1 MSENIIEN
9 ELAYTDVIN
18 ANSSKPKMIIVG
30 NGFDISVG
38 IKSSYNNFVEHLRVE
53 EKLETN
59 EDIYNFNKLFL
70 QKFDGKSLNWNDL
83 ESIFENHIKEINE
96 ITYNSDDEIRSIYS
110 VTEINA
116 YLKELEDLFSSYLS
130 EFYEKW
136 HNSYRVQR
144 NNKSSLVVNEVYKN
158 IFKDAD
164 VINFNYTSTLYD
176 LNLVQTGSVS
186 NQKYFQVH
194 GSLIEKNI
202 IFGGGFTGNEEYSGF
217 NVPGSMD
224 NDKLIRIKKDTYL
237 FEKRTQLIDK
247 IKKYK
252 KNSVDTYIIGHSI
265 YGSDLPFLSKIFEKS
280 KRIYLFYFG
289 NDYLIK
295 LQKINKILNTDIL
308 EKIVLVPFYDILVK
322 DSKKN
327 LEFGGNNTNSIQ
339 LDNND
344 IELLKRMFNVSLPII
359 YPFDKFILTNKLFI
373 FNQFQYLKI
382 SSILECESLKKIL
395 SFLDI
400 KKTYNEKLHVIIDG
414 VGSKSDDRLLLDEL
428 FDMKEFIECIKN
440 SESIEITNS
449 SLSIDKLKNL
459 ISTTEKCRKIKIS
472 NCVIYYDDVEN
483 VEIDISQLQTI
494 EYFEICKNSISQLQT
509 NEDIEISKNNITKE
523 HIVNIIASKNIIS
536 NTLKKIIIRE
546 NENIKIDYS
555 LLNFVS
561 NSRYIELDY
570 PENSE
575 FGYDIYFP
583 NVSTFILDAQ
593 EVDVDP
599 IITGIILSPKIR
611 CLKLLGVSLSERANV
626 INGETDTYRFSSLFK
641 FDDNNK
647 TDKTQYLSN
656 LTELEISVFDDSQ
669 KLVFDVI
676 PNLRYITYNGEEI
689 SLLNMWVEAQ
699 NIQLEADDKKCD
711 EVKFTEDKKDK
722 DSTDTLGSTY
732 INKHKISRG
741 EESIEDNIENTNI
754 KKISFESKNDVFE
767 MISNY
772 ISKNKVKHS
781 ENVYEA
787 NYVEAKNIEKE
798 INEFAKTWA
807 VDSQALTFY
816 VLNFDVENKKEKQ
829 FGETALKNTANYEE
843 YPLKNNKIKLIYKQ
857 ELNTAIRKFATTLHK
872 KYSL

>member
-1 MSENIIEN
+1 MSENNIEN
-9 ELAYTDVIN
+9 ELADSDGIN
-18 ANSSKPKMIIVG
+18 ANSSNPKMIIVG

-38 IKSSYNNFVEHLRVE
+38 IKSSYNNFVEYLRVE

-130 EFYEKW
+130 DFYEKW

-158 IFKDAD
+158 IFKNAD

-176 LNLVQTGSVS
+176 LNLVQTGNNS

-194 GSLIEKNI
+194 GSLFDKNI
-202 IFGGGFTGNEEYSGF
+202 IFGGGFTGNEEYSAF

-224 NDKLIRIKKDTYL
+224 NDKLIRIKKDTSL
-237 FEKRTQLIDK
+237 FEKRSQLIEK

-308 EKIVLVPFYDILVK
+308 EKIVLVPFYDILVR

-327 LEFGGNNTNSIQ
+327 LEYGGNNTTSIQ

-373 FNQFQYLKI
+373 FKQFQYLKI
-382 SSILECESLKKIL
+382 SSIIECESLKKIL
-395 SFLDI
+395 SFVDI
-400 KKTYNEKLHVIIDG
+400 KETYNEKLHVIIDG
-414 VGSKSDDRLLLDEL
+414 VGAKSDDRLLLDEL

-449 SLSIDKLKNL
+449 SLSVEKLKNL
-459 ISTTEKCRKIKIS
+459 ISSTEKCRKIKIS
-472 NCVIYYDDVEN
+472 NCVIYCEGVEN

-494 EYFEICKNSISQLQT
+494 EYFEMC
-509 NEDIEISKNNITKE
+509 KNNISEE

-611 CLKLLGVSLSERANV
+611 SLKLLGVSLSEKTNE
-626 INGETDTYRFSSLFK
+626 IKGEIDTCRFSSLFK
-641 FDDNNK
+641 FDDNNQ

-656 LTELEISVFDDSQ
+656 LTEIEISVFDDSQ
-669 KLVFDVI
+669 KLIFDVV
-676 PNLRYITYNGEEI
+676 PNLRYITYNGEEM

-699 NIQLEADDKKCD
+699 NIQQEANDKKR
-711 EVKFTEDKKDK
+711 EEIRNIENKKDSK
-722 DSTDTLGSTY
+722 DTLGFTY
-732 INKHKISRG
+732 INNHKISRG
-741 EESIEDNIENTNI
+741 EESIEDNRENTNT
-754 KKISFESKNDVFE
+754 KKISFETKNDVFDA
-767 MISNY
+767 ILKY
-772 ISKNKVKHS
+772 ISENKLKHS
-781 ENVYEA
+781 ENVDEA
-787 NYVEAKNIEKE
+787 NYVEAKKIEKE

-807 VDSQALTFY
+807 VDSQALTYY
-816 VLNFDVENKKEKQ
+816 VLNFDVENKNEKQ
-829 FGETALKNTANYEE
+829 FGETALKDTANYEE

-857 ELNTAIRKFATTLHK
+857 ALNTAIRKFATTIHK

>member
-1 MSENIIEN
+1 MSEDIIEN
-9 ELAYTDVIN
+9 ELADSDVIN
-18 ANSSKPKMIIVG
+18 ANSSNPKMIIVG

-38 IKSSYNNFVEHLRVE
+38 IKSSYNNFVEYLRVE

-130 EFYEKW
+130 DFYEKW

-144 NNKSSLVVNEVYKN
+144 NNKSSLLVNEVYKN

-164 VINFNYTSTLYD
+164 VINFNYTSTLSD
-176 LNLVQTGSVS
+176 LNLVQTGRIS

-194 GSLIEKNI
+194 GSLIDKNI

-237 FEKRTQLIDK
+237 FEKRTQLIEK

-265 YGSDLPFLSKIFEKS
+265 YGSDLSFLSKIFEKS

-327 LEFGGNNTNSIQ
+327 LEFGGNNTTSIQ

-344 IELLKRMFNVSLPII
+344 IELLKRMFNVSLPVT

-400 KKTYNEKLHVIIDG
+400 KETYNEKLHVIIDG
-414 VGSKSDDRLLLDEL
+414 VVAKSDDRLLLDEL
-428 FDMKEFIECIKN
+428 FDMNEFIECIKN

-449 SLSIDKLKNL
+449 SLSIEKLKKL
-459 ISTTEKCRKIKIS
+459 ISSTEKCRKIKVS
-472 NCVIYYDDVEN
+472 NCVIYYDGVEN

-494 EYFEICKNSISQLQT
+494 EYFEICKNNIS
-509 NEDIEISKNNITKE
+509 KE

-555 LLNFVS
+555 LLTFVS
-561 NSRYIELDY
+561 NSSYIELDY

-611 CLKLLGVSLSERANV
+611 CLKLLGVSLSEKTNE
-626 INGETDTYRFSSLFK
+626 IKGETDTYRFSSLFK
-641 FDDNNK
+641 FDDNNQ

-656 LTELEISVFDDSQ
+656 LTEIEISVFDDSQ
-669 KLVFDVI
+669 KLMFDVV
-676 PNLRYITYNGEEI
+676 PNLRYITYNGEEM

-699 NIQLEADDKKCD
+699 NIQQEANDKKR
-711 EVKFTEDKKDK
+711 EEIRNIENKKDK
-722 DSTDTLGSTY
+722 DLTDTLSFTY
-732 INKHKISRG
+732 INNHKISRG
-741 EESIEDNIENTNI
+741 EECIEDNLENTNT
-754 KKISFESKNDVFE
+754 KKISIETKNDVFDA
-767 MISNY
+767 ILKY
-772 ISKNKVKHS
+772 ISENKLKHS
-781 ENVYEA
+781 EKVDEA

-816 VLNFDVENKKEKQ
+816 VLNFDVENKNEKQ
-829 FGETALKNTANYEE
+829 FGETALKDTANYEE
-843 YPLKNNKIKLIYKQ
+843 YSHKSNKNKLQYRQ
-857 ELNTAIRKFATTLHK
+857 SLNISIREFATTLHE

>member
-1 MSENIIEN
+1 MSEDIIEN
-9 ELAYTDVIN
+9 ELADSDVIN
-18 ANSSKPKMIIVG
+18 ANSSNPKMIIVG

-38 IKSSYNNFVEHLRVE
+38 IKSSYNNFVEYLRVE

-130 EFYEKW
+130 DFYEKW

-144 NNKSSLVVNEVYKN
+144 NNKSSLLVNEVYKN

-164 VINFNYTSTLYD
+164 VINFNYTSTLSD
-176 LNLVQTGSVS
+176 LNLVQTGRIS

-194 GSLIEKNI
+194 GSLIDKNI

-237 FEKRTQLIDK
+237 FEKRTQLIEK

-265 YGSDLPFLSKIFEKS
+265 YGSDLSFLSKIFEKS

-327 LEFGGNNTNSIQ
+327 LEFGGNNTTSIQ

-344 IELLKRMFNVSLPII
+344 IELLKRMFNVSLPVT

-400 KKTYNEKLHVIIDG
+400 KETYNEKLHVIIDG
-414 VGSKSDDRLLLDEL
+414 VVAKSDDRLLLDEL
-428 FDMKEFIECIKN
+428 FDMNEFIECIKN

-449 SLSIDKLKNL
+449 SLSIEKLKKL
-459 ISTTEKCRKIKIS
+459 ISSTEKCRKIKVS
-472 NCVIYYDDVEN
+472 NCVIYYDGVEN

-494 EYFEICKNSISQLQT
+494 EYFEICKNNIS
-509 NEDIEISKNNITKE
+509 KE

-555 LLNFVS
+555 LLTFVS
-561 NSRYIELDY
+561 NSSYIELDY

-575 FGYDIYFP
+575 FGYDIYPMCQHSF
-583 NVSTFILDAQ
+583 LM
-593 EVDVDP
+593 
-599 IITGIILSPKIR
+599 
-611 CLKLLGVSLSERANV
+611 
-626 INGETDTYRFSSLFK
+626 
-641 FDDNNK
+641 
-647 TDKTQYLSN
+647 
-656 LTELEISVFDDSQ
+656 
-669 KLVFDVI
+669 
-676 PNLRYITYNGEEI
+676 LR
-689 SLLNMWVEAQ
+689 
-699 NIQLEADDKKCD
+699 K
-711 EVKFTEDKKDK
+711 
-722 DSTDTLGSTY
+722 
-732 INKHKISRG
+732 
-741 EESIEDNIENTNI
+741 
-754 KKISFESKNDVFE
+754 
-767 MISNY
+767 
-772 ISKNKVKHS
+772 
-781 ENVYEA
+781 
-787 NYVEAKNIEKE
+787 
-798 INEFAKTWA
+798 
-807 VDSQALTFY
+807 
-816 VLNFDVENKKEKQ
+816 
-829 FGETALKNTANYEE
+829 
-843 YPLKNNKIKLIYKQ
+843 
-857 ELNTAIRKFATTLHK
+857 
-872 KYSL
+872 

>member
-1 MSENIIEN
+1 MSEDIIEN
-9 ELAYTDVIN
+9 ELADPDVIN
-18 ANSSKPKMIIVG
+18 ANSSNPKMIIVG

-38 IKSSYNNFVEHLRVE
+38 IKSSYNNFVEYLRVE

-130 EFYEKW
+130 DFYEKW

-144 NNKSSLVVNEVYKN
+144 NNKSSLLVNEVYKN
-158 IFKDAD
+158 IFKNAD

-176 LNLVQTGSVS
+176 LNLVQTGNNS

-194 GSLIEKNI
+194 GSLFDKNI

-224 NDKLIRIKKDTYL
+224 NDKLIRIKKDMSL
-237 FEKRTQLIDK
+237 FEKRSQLIEK

-327 LEFGGNNTNSIQ
+327 LEFGGNNTTSIQ

-359 YPFDKFILTNKLFI
+359 YPFDKFTLTNKLFI

-382 SSILECESLKKIL
+382 SSIIECESLKKIL

-400 KKTYNEKLHVIIDG
+400 KETYNEKLHVIIDG
-414 VGSKSDDRLLLDEL
+414 VGAKSDDRLLLDEL

-449 SLSIDKLKNL
+449 SLSIEKLKNL
-459 ISTTEKCRKIKIS
+459 ISSTEKCRKIKIS
-472 NCVIYYDDVEN
+472 SCVIYCDGVEN
-483 VEIDISQLQTI
+483 VEIDISQLQSI
-494 EYFEICKNSISQLQT
+494 EYFEICKN
-509 NEDIEISKNNITKE
+509 NISKE
-523 HIVNIIASKNIIS
+523 YIVNIIASKNIIS

-575 FGYDIYFP
+575 FGYEIYFP

-599 IITGIILSPKIR
+599 TITGIILSPKIR
-611 CLKLLGVSLSERANV
+611 SLKLLGVSLSEKTNE
-626 INGETDTYRFSSLFK
+626 IKGEAGTYRFSSLFK

-647 TDKTQYLSN
+647 TDKTKYLSN
-656 LTELEISVFDDSQ
+656 LTEIEISVFDDSQ

-676 PNLRYITYNGEEI
+676 PNLRYITYNGEEM

-699 NIQLEADDKKCD
+699 DIQQEADDKKCD

-722 DSTDTLGSTY
+722 DSKDTLGFTY
-732 INKHKISRG
+732 INNTKISRG
-741 EESIEDNIENTNI
+741 EESIEDNRENTNT
-754 KKISFESKNDVFE
+754 KKISFETKNDVFDA
-767 MISNY
+767 ILKY
-772 ISKNKVKHS
+772 ISENKLKHS
-781 ENVYEA
+781 ENVDEA

-816 VLNFDVENKKEKQ
+816 VLNFDVENKNEKQ
-829 FGETALKNTANYEE
+829 FGETALKDTANYEE
-843 YPLKNNKIKLIYKQ
+843 YSHKSNKNKLQYRQ
-857 ELNTAIRKFATTLHK
+857 SLNISIREFATTLHE

>member
-1 MSENIIEN
+1 MSEDIIEN
-9 ELAYTDVIN
+9 ELADSDVIN
-18 ANSSKPKMIIVG
+18 ANSSNPKMIIVG

-38 IKSSYNNFVEHLRVE
+38 IKSSYNNFVEYLRVE

-130 EFYEKW
+130 DFYEKW

-144 NNKSSLVVNEVYKN
+144 NNKSSLLVNEVYKN

-164 VINFNYTSTLYD
+164 VINFNYTSTLSD
-176 LNLVQTGSVS
+176 LNIVQTGRIS

-194 GSLIEKNI
+194 GSLIDKNI

-237 FEKRTQLIDK
+237 FEKRTQLIEK

-265 YGSDLPFLSKIFEKS
+265 YGSDLSFLSKIFEKS

-327 LEFGGNNTNSIQ
+327 LEFGGNNTTSIQ

-344 IELLKRMFNVSLPII
+344 IELLKRMFNVSLPVT

-400 KKTYNEKLHVIIDG
+400 KETYNEKLHVIIDG
-414 VGSKSDDRLLLDEL
+414 VVAKSDDRLLLDEL
-428 FDMKEFIECIKN
+428 FDMNEFIECIKN

-449 SLSIDKLKNL
+449 SLSIEKLKKL
-459 ISTTEKCRKIKIS
+459 ISSTEKCRKIKIS
-472 NCVIYYDDVEN
+472 NCVIYYDGVEN

-494 EYFEICKNSISQLQT
+494 EYFEICKNNIS
-509 NEDIEISKNNITKE
+509 KE

-555 LLNFVS
+555 LLTFVS
-561 NSRYIELDY
+561 NSSYIELDY

-611 CLKLLGVSLSERANV
+611 CLKLLGVSLSEKTNE
-626 INGETDTYRFSSLFK
+626 IKGETDTYRFSSLFK
-641 FDDNNK
+641 FDDNNQ

-656 LTELEISVFDDSQ
+656 LSEIEISVFDDSQ
-669 KLVFDVI
+669 KLMFDVV
-676 PNLRYITYNGEEI
+676 PNLRYITYNGEEM

-699 NIQLEADDKKCD
+699 NIQQEANDKKR
-711 EVKFTEDKKDK
+711 EEIRNIENKKDK
-722 DSTDTLGSTY
+722 DLTDTLSFTY
-732 INKHKISRG
+732 INNHKISRG
-741 EESIEDNIENTNI
+741 EECIEDNLENTNT
-754 KKISFESKNDVFE
+754 KKISIETKNDVFDE
-767 MISNY
+767 ILKY
-772 ISKNKVKHS
+772 ISENKLKHS
-781 ENVYEA
+781 EKVDEA

-816 VLNFDVENKKEKQ
+816 VLNFDVENKNEKQ
-829 FGETALKNTANYEE
+829 FGETALKDTANYEE
-843 YPLKNNKIKLIYKQ
+843 YSHKSNKNKLQYRQ
-857 ELNTAIRKFATTLHK
+857 SLNISIREFATTLHE

>member
-1 MSENIIEN
+1 MSEDNIKN
-9 ELAYTDVIN
+9 KSADSDVID
-18 ANSSKPKMIIVG
+18 ANSSNPKMIIVG

-38 IKSSYNNFVEHLRVE
+38 IESSYNDFVEHLRVE

-59 EDIYNFNKLFL
+59 EDIYHFNKLFL

-130 EFYEKW
+130 DFYEKW

-158 IFKDAD
+158 IFKNAD

-176 LNLVQTGSVS
+176 LNLVQTGNNS

-194 GSLIEKNI
+194 GSLFDKNI

-224 NDKLIRIKKDTYL
+224 NDKLIRIKKDTSL
-237 FEKRTQLIDK
+237 FEKRSQLIEK

-327 LEFGGNNTNSIQ
+327 LEFGGNNTTSIQ

-382 SSILECESLKKIL
+382 SSIIECESLKKIL

-400 KKTYNEKLHVIIDG
+400 KETYNEKLHVIIDG
-414 VGSKSDDRLLLDEL
+414 VGAKSDDRLLLDEL

-449 SLSIDKLKNL
+449 SLSIEKLKNL
-459 ISTTEKCRKIKIS
+459 ISSTEKCRKIKIS
-472 NCVIYYDDVEN
+472 NCVIYCDRVEN
-483 VEIDISQLQTI
+483 VEIDISQLQSI
-494 EYFEICKNSISQLQT
+494 EYFEMC
-509 NEDIEISKNNITKE
+509 KNNISE
-523 HIVNIIASKNIIS
+523 EYIVNIIASKDIIS

-555 LLNFVS
+555 LLYFVS
-561 NSRYIELDY
+561 NSRYIELNY

-599 IITGIILSPKIR
+599 IITGIILSSKIR
-611 CLKLLGVSLSERANV
+611 CLKLLGVSLSEKTNE
-626 INGETDTYRFSSLFK
+626 IKGETDTYRFSSLFK
-641 FDDNNK
+641 FDDNNQ

-656 LTELEISVFDDSQ
+656 LTEIEISVFDDSQ
-669 KLVFDVI
+669 KLMFDVV
-676 PNLRYITYNGEEI
+676 PNLRYITYNGEEL
-689 SLLNMWVEAQ
+689 SLLNMWVEAK
-699 NIQLEADDKKCD
+699 NIQQEANDKKR
-711 EVKFTEDKKDK
+711 EEIRNLENKKDK
-722 DSTDTLGSTY
+722 DSKDILSFTY
-732 INKHKISRG
+732 INNHKISRG
-741 EESIEDNIENTNI
+741 EESIEDNLENTNI
-754 KKISFESKNDVFE
+754 KKISFETKNDVFDA
-767 MISNY
+767 ILKY
-772 ISKNKVKHS
+772 ISENKLKHS
-781 ENVYEA
+781 EKVDEA
-787 NYVEAKNIEKE
+787 NYVEVKNIEKE

-816 VLNFDVENKKEKQ
+816 VLNFDVESKNEKQ
-829 FGETALKNTANYEE
+829 FGKTALKDTENYEE
-843 YPLKNNKIKLIYKQ
+843 FPHKNNKTKLNYKK
-857 ELNTAIRKFATTLHK
+857 ELNTAIKEFAITLHK

>member
-9 ELAYTDVIN
+9 ELADTDVIN
-18 ANSSKPKMIIVG
+18 ANSSNPKMIIVG

-38 IKSSYNNFVEHLRVE
+38 IESSYNNFVEHLRVE

-130 EFYEKW
+130 DFYEKW
-136 HNSYRVQR
+136 HNSYRVKR

-164 VINFNYTSTLYD
+164 VVNFNYTSTLYD

-194 GSLIEKNI
+194 GSLFDKNI
-202 IFGGGFTGNEEYSGF
+202 IFGGGFTGNGEYSGF

-237 FEKRTQLIDK
+237 FEKRSQLIEK

-295 LQKINKILNTDIL
+295 LQKINKILDTDIL
-308 EKIVLVPFYDILVK
+308 EKIVLVPFYDILVR

-327 LEFGGNNTNSIQ
+327 LEFGGNNTTSIQ

-382 SSILECESLKKIL
+382 SSIIECESLKKIL

-400 KKTYNEKLHVIIDG
+400 KETYNEKLHVIIDG
-414 VGSKSDDRLLLDEL
+414 VGAKSDDRLLLDEL

-449 SLSIDKLKNL
+449 SLSIEKLKNL

-472 NCVIYYDDVEN
+472 NCVIYCDSVEN

-494 EYFEICKNSISQLQT
+494 EYFEIF
-509 NEDIEISKNNITKE
+509 KNNISKE
-523 HIVNIIASKNIIS
+523 YIVNIIASKNIIS

-575 FGYDIYFP
+575 FGYEIYFP

-611 CLKLLGVSLSERANV
+611 CLKLLGVSLSEKTNE
-626 INGETDTYRFSSLFK
+626 IKGETDTYRFSSLFK
-641 FDDNNK
+641 FDDNNQ

-656 LTELEISVFDDSQ
+656 LTEIEISVFDDSQ
-669 KLVFDVI
+669 KLIFDVV

-689 SLLNMWVEAQ
+689 SLLNMWVEEK
-699 NIQLEADDKKCD
+699 NIQQGANDKKC
-711 EVKFTEDKKDK
+711 EGIRNIENKKDE
-722 DSTDTLGSTY
+722 DSKDTLGFTS
-732 INKHKISRG
+732 INNHKISRR
-741 EESIEDNIENTNI
+741 EESIEDNPENTNT
-754 KKISFESKNDVFE
+754 KKISFETKNDVFDV
-767 MISNY
+767 ILKY
-772 ISKNKVKHS
+772 ISENKLKHS
-781 ENVYEA
+781 ENVDEA

-807 VDSQALTFY
+807 VDSQALIFY

-829 FGETALKNTANYEE
+829 FGETALKETANYEKF
-843 YPLKNNKIKLIYKQ
+843 PHKNNKTKLNYKQ
-857 ELNTAIRKFATTLHK
+857 ELNTVIKEFATSLHK

>member
-1 MSENIIEN
+1 MSEDIIEN
-9 ELAYTDVIN
+9 ELADSDVIN
-18 ANSSKPKMIIVG
+18 ANSSNPKMIIVG

-38 IKSSYNNFVEHLRVE
+38 IKSSYNNFVEYLRVE

-116 YLKELEDLFSSYLS
+116 YLKELEDLFLSYLS
-130 EFYEKW
+130 DFYEKW

-144 NNKSSLVVNEVYKN
+144 NNKSSLLVNEVYKN

-164 VINFNYTSTLYD
+164 VINFNYTSTLSD
-176 LNLVQTGSVS
+176 LNLVQTGRIS

-194 GSLIEKNI
+194 GSLIDKNI
-202 IFGGGFTGNEEYSGF
+202 IFGGGFTGNEEYSRF

-237 FEKRTQLIDK
+237 FEKRTQLIEK

-265 YGSDLPFLSKIFEKS
+265 YGSDLSFLSKIFEKS

-327 LEFGGNNTNSIQ
+327 LEFGGNNTTSIQ

-344 IELLKRMFNVSLPII
+344 IELLKRMFNVSLPVT

-400 KKTYNEKLHVIIDG
+400 KETYNEKLHVIIDG
-414 VGSKSDDRLLLDEL
+414 VVAKSDDRLLLDEL
-428 FDMKEFIECIKN
+428 FDMNEFIECIKN

-449 SLSIDKLKNL
+449 SLSIEKLKKL
-459 ISTTEKCRKIKIS
+459 ISSTEKCRKIKVS
-472 NCVIYYDDVEN
+472 NCVIYYDGVEN

-494 EYFEICKNSISQLQT
+494 EYFEICKNNIS
-509 NEDIEISKNNITKE
+509 KE

-555 LLNFVS
+555 LLTFVS
-561 NSRYIELDY
+561 NSSYIELDY

-611 CLKLLGVSLSERANV
+611 CLKLLGVSLSEKTNE
-626 INGETDTYRFSSLFK
+626 IKGETDTYRFSSLFK
-641 FDDNNK
+641 FDDNNQ

-656 LTELEISVFDDSQ
+656 LTEIEISVFDDSQ
-669 KLVFDVI
+669 KLMFDVV
-676 PNLRYITYNGEEI
+676 PNLRYITYNGEEM

-699 NIQLEADDKKCD
+699 NIQQEANDKKR
-711 EVKFTEDKKDK
+711 EEIRNIENKKDK
-722 DSTDTLGSTY
+722 DLTDTLSFTY
-732 INKHKISRG
+732 INNHKISRG
-741 EESIEDNIENTNI
+741 EECIEDNLENTNT
-754 KKISFESKNDVFE
+754 KKISIETKNDVFDA
-767 MISNY
+767 ILKY
-772 ISKNKVKHS
+772 ISENKLKHS
-781 ENVYEA
+781 EKVDEA

-816 VLNFDVENKKEKQ
+816 VLNFDVENKNEKQ
-829 FGETALKNTANYEE
+829 FGETALKDTANYEE
-843 YPLKNNKIKLIYKQ
+843 YSHKSNKNKLQYRQ
-857 ELNTAIRKFATTLHK
+857 SLNISIREFATTLHE

>member
-1 MSENIIEN
+1 M
-9 ELAYTDVIN
+9 L
-18 ANSSKPKMIIVG
+18 
-30 NGFDISVG
+30 
-38 IKSSYNNFVEHLRVE
+38 
-53 EKLETN
+53 
-59 EDIYNFNKLFL
+59 
-70 QKFDGKSLNWNDL
+70 
-83 ESIFENHIKEINE
+83 
-96 ITYNSDDEIRSIYS
+96 
-110 VTEINA
+110 
-116 YLKELEDLFSSYLS
+116 
-130 EFYEKW
+130 
-136 HNSYRVQR
+136 
-144 NNKSSLVVNEVYKN
+144 VNEVYKN

-164 VINFNYTSTLYD
+164 VINFNYTSTLSD
-176 LNLVQTGSVS
+176 LNLVQTGRIS

-194 GSLIEKNI
+194 GSLIDKNI

-237 FEKRTQLIDK
+237 FEKRTQLIEK

-265 YGSDLPFLSKIFEKS
+265 YGSDLSFLSKIFEKS

-327 LEFGGNNTNSIQ
+327 LEFGGNNTTSIQ

-344 IELLKRMFNVSLPII
+344 IELLKRMFNVSLPVT

-400 KKTYNEKLHVIIDG
+400 KETYNEKLHVIIDG
-414 VGSKSDDRLLLDEL
+414 VVAKSDDRLLLDEL
-428 FDMKEFIECIKN
+428 FDMNEFIECIKN

-449 SLSIDKLKNL
+449 SLSIEKLKKL
-459 ISTTEKCRKIKIS
+459 ISSTEKCRKIKVS
-472 NCVIYYDDVEN
+472 NCVIYYDGVEN

-494 EYFEICKNSISQLQT
+494 EYFEICKNNIS
-509 NEDIEISKNNITKE
+509 KE

-555 LLNFVS
+555 LLTFVS
-561 NSRYIELDY
+561 NSSYIELDY

-611 CLKLLGVSLSERANV
+611 CLKLLGVSLSEKTNE
-626 INGETDTYRFSSLFK
+626 IKGETDTYRFSSLFK
-641 FDDNNK
+641 FDDNNQ

-656 LTELEISVFDDSQ
+656 LTEIEISVFDDSQ
-669 KLVFDVI
+669 KLMFDVV
-676 PNLRYITYNGEEI
+676 PNLRYITYNGEEM

-699 NIQLEADDKKCD
+699 NIQQEANDKKR
-711 EVKFTEDKKDK
+711 EEIRNIENKKDK
-722 DSTDTLGSTY
+722 DLTDTLSFTY
-732 INKHKISRG
+732 INNHKISRG
-741 EESIEDNIENTNI
+741 EECIEDNLENTNT
-754 KKISFESKNDVFE
+754 KKISIETKNDVFDA
-767 MISNY
+767 ILKY
-772 ISKNKVKHS
+772 ISENKLKHS
-781 ENVYEA
+781 EKVDEA

-816 VLNFDVENKKEKQ
+816 VLNFDVENKNEKQ
-829 FGETALKNTANYEE
+829 FGETALKDTANYEE
-843 YPLKNNKIKLIYKQ
+843 YSHKSNKNKLQYRQ
-857 ELNTAIRKFATTLHK
+857 SLNISIREFATTLHE

>member
-9 ELAYTDVIN
+9 ELADTDVIN
-18 ANSSKPKMIIVG
+18 ANSSNPKMIIVG

-38 IKSSYNNFVEHLRVE
+38 IESSYNNFVEHLRVE

-130 EFYEKW
+130 DFYEKW
-136 HNSYRVQR
+136 HNSYRVKR

-164 VINFNYTSTLYD
+164 VVNFNYTSTLYD

-194 GSLIEKNI
+194 GSLFDKNI
-202 IFGGGFTGNEEYSGF
+202 IFGGGFTGNGEYSGF

-237 FEKRTQLIDK
+237 FEKRSQLIEK

-295 LQKINKILNTDIL
+295 LQKINKILDTDIL
-308 EKIVLVPFYDILVK
+308 EKIVLVPFYDILVR

-327 LEFGGNNTNSIQ
+327 LEFGGNNTTSIQ

-382 SSILECESLKKIL
+382 SSIIECESLKKIL

-400 KKTYNEKLHVIIDG
+400 KETYNEKLHVIIDG
-414 VGSKSDDRLLLDEL
+414 VGAKSDDRLLLDEL

-449 SLSIDKLKNL
+449 SLSIEKLKNL

-472 NCVIYYDDVEN
+472 NCVIYCDSVEN

-494 EYFEICKNSISQLQT
+494 EYFEIF
-509 NEDIEISKNNITKE
+509 KNNISKE
-523 HIVNIIASKNIIS
+523 YIVNIIASKNIIS

-575 FGYDIYFP
+575 FGYEIYFP

-611 CLKLLGVSLSERANV
+611 CLKLLGVSLSEKTNE
-626 INGETDTYRFSSLFK
+626 IKGETDTYRFSSLFK
-641 FDDNNK
+641 FDDNNQ

-656 LTELEISVFDDSQ
+656 LTEIEISVFDDSQ
-669 KLVFDVI
+669 KLIFDVV

-689 SLLNMWVEAQ
+689 SLLNMWVEEK
-699 NIQLEADDKKCD
+699 NIQQGANDKKC
-711 EVKFTEDKKDK
+711 EGIRNIENKKDE
-722 DSTDTLGSTY
+722 DSKDTLGFTS
-732 INKHKISRG
+732 INNHKISRG
-741 EESIEDNIENTNI
+741 EESIEDNPENTNT
-754 KKISFESKNDVFE
+754 KKISFETKNDVFDV
-767 MISNY
+767 ILKY
-772 ISKNKVKHS
+772 ISENKLKHS
-781 ENVYEA
+781 ENVDEA

-807 VDSQALTFY
+807 VDSQALIFY

-829 FGETALKNTANYEE
+829 FGETALKETANYEKF
-843 YPLKNNKIKLIYKQ
+843 PHKNNKTKLNYKQ
-857 ELNTAIRKFATTLHK
+857 ELNTVIKEFATSLHK

>member
-1 MSENIIEN
+1 MSEDIIKN
-9 ELAYTDVIN
+9 KSVNSDVIN
-18 ANSSKPKMIIVG
+18 ANSSNPKMIIVG

-38 IKSSYNNFVEHLRVE
+38 IKSSYNNFVEYLRVE

-130 EFYEKW
+130 DFYEKW

-158 IFKDAD
+158 IFKYAD
-164 VINFNYTSTLYD
+164 VVNFNYTSTLYD

-194 GSLIEKNI
+194 GSLFDKNI

-224 NDKLIRIKKDTYL
+224 NDKLIRIKKDTSL
-237 FEKRTQLIDK
+237 FEKRSQLIEK

-280 KRIYLFYFG
+280 KRIYLFYYG

-322 DSKKN
+322 DSEKN
-327 LEFGGNNTNSIQ
+327 LEFGGNNTTSIQ

-344 IELLKRMFNVSLPII
+344 IELLKRIFNVSLPII

-382 SSILECESLKKIL
+382 SNIIECESLKKIL

-400 KKTYNEKLHVIIDG
+400 KETYNEKLHVIIDG
-414 VGSKSDDRLLLDEL
+414 VGAKSDDRLLLDEL

-449 SLSIDKLKNL
+449 SLSIEKLKNL
-459 ISTTEKCRKIKIS
+459 ISSTEKCRKIKIS
-472 NCVIYYDDVEN
+472 NCVIYCDGVEN
-483 VEIDISQLQTI
+483 VEIDISQFQTI
-494 EYFEICKNSISQLQT
+494 EYFEMC
-509 NEDIEISKNNITKE
+509 KNNISEE
-523 HIVNIIASKNIIS
+523 HMVNIIASKNIIS

-611 CLKLLGVSLSERANV
+611 CLKLLGVSLSEKTNE
-626 INGETDTYRFSSLFK
+626 IKGETDTCRFSSLFK
-641 FDDNNK
+641 FDDNNQ

-656 LTELEISVFDDSQ
+656 LTEIEISVFDDSQ
-669 KLVFDVI
+669 KLIFDVV

-699 NIQLEADDKKCD
+699 NIQQEANDKKR
-711 EVKFTEDKKDK
+711 EEIRNIENKKDK
-722 DSTDTLGSTY
+722 DSKDTLGFTY
-732 INKHKISRG
+732 INNHKISRG
-741 EESIEDNIENTNI
+741 EESIEDNLENTNT
-754 KKISFESKNDVFE
+754 KKISFETKKDVFDA
-767 MISNY
+767 ILKY
-772 ISKNKVKHS
+772 ISENKLKHS
-781 ENVYEA
+781 EKVDEA

-816 VLNFDVENKKEKQ
+816 VLNFDVETKNEKQ
-829 FGETALKNTANYEE
+829 FGETALKETANYEE

>member
-1 MSENIIEN
+1 MSEDIIKNKSEN
-9 ELAYTDVIN
+9 SDEID
-18 ANSSKPKMIIVG
+18 ANSSNPKMIIVG

-38 IKSSYNNFVEHLRVE
+38 IKSSYNNFVEYLRVE

-110 VTEINA
+110 VTEINM

-130 EFYEKW
+130 DFYEKW
-136 HNSYRVQR
+136 HNSYRVKR

-164 VINFNYTSTLYD
+164 VVNFNYTSTLYD

-194 GSLIEKNI
+194 GSLFDKNI

-224 NDKLIRIKKDTYL
+224 NDKLIRIKKDTSL
-237 FEKRTQLIDK
+237 FEKRSQLIEK

-327 LEFGGNNTNSIQ
+327 LEFGVNNTTSIQ
-339 LDNND
+339 LNNND
-344 IELLKRMFNVSLPII
+344 IELLKRMFNVSLPTI

-382 SSILECESLKKIL
+382 SSIIECESLKKIL
-395 SFLDI
+395 GFLDI
-400 KKTYNEKLHVIIDG
+400 KETYNEKLHVIFDG
-414 VGSKSDDRLLLDEL
+414 VGAKSDDRLLLDEL

-449 SLSIDKLKNL
+449 SLSIEKLKNL
-459 ISTTEKCRKIKIS
+459 ISSTEKCRKIKIS
-472 NCVIYYDDVEN
+472 NCVIYCDGVEN
-483 VEIDISQLQTI
+483 VEIDISQLQSI
-494 EYFEICKNSISQLQT
+494 EYFEMC
-509 NEDIEISKNNITKE
+509 KNNISE
-523 HIVNIIASKNIIS
+523 EYIVNINASKDIIS

-599 IITGIILSPKIR
+599 IITGIILSSKIR
-611 CLKLLGVSLSERANV
+611 CLKLLGVSLSDKTNE
-626 INGETDTYRFSSLFK
+626 IKGETDIYRFSSLFK
-641 FDDNNK
+641 FDENNQ

-656 LTELEISVFDDSQ
+656 LTEIEISVFDDSQ
-669 KLVFDVI
+669 KFMFDIV
-676 PNLRYITYNGEEI
+676 PNLRYITYNGEEM

-699 NIQLEADDKKCD
+699 NIQQEANDKKR
-711 EVKFTEDKKDK
+711 EEIRNIENKKDK
-722 DSTDTLGSTY
+722 DSKDTLSFTY
-732 INKHKISRG
+732 INNHKISRG
-741 EESIEDNIENTNI
+741 EESIEDNLENTNT
-754 KKISFESKNDVFE
+754 KKISFETKNDVFDA
-767 MISNY
+767 ILKY
-772 ISKNKVKHS
+772 ISENKLKHS
-781 ENVYEA
+781 EKVDEA

-816 VLNFDVENKKEKQ
+816 VLNFDVENKNEKQ
-829 FGETALKNTANYEE
+829 FGETALKDTANYEE
-843 YPLKNNKIKLIYKQ
+843 YPFKNNKIKLIYKQ
-857 ELNTAIRKFATTLHK
+857 ELNIAIRKFATALHK

>member
-1 MSENIIEN
+1 MSENTIEN
-9 ELAYTDVIN
+9 ELADTDVIN
-18 ANSSKPKMIIVG
+18 ANSSNPKMIIVG

-38 IKSSYNNFVEHLRVE
+38 IKSSYNNFVDHLRVE

-116 YLKELEDLFSSYLS
+116 YLKELEDLFSAYLS
-130 EFYEKW
+130 DFYEKW

-144 NNKSSLVVNEVYKN
+144 NNKSGLVVNEVYKN

-237 FEKRTQLIDK
+237 FEKRTQLIEK
-247 IKKYK
+247 INKYQ
-252 KNSVDTYIIGHSI
+252 KNSVDTYIMGHSI

-327 LEFGGNNTNSIQ
+327 LEFGGNNTTSIQ

-382 SSILECESLKKIL
+382 TSILECESLKKIL

-400 KKTYNEKLHVIIDG
+400 KEIYNKKFHVIIDG
-414 VGSKSDDRLLLDEL
+414 VGAKTNDRLLLDEL
-428 FDMKEFIECIKN
+428 FDMKEFTECIKN

-449 SLSIDKLKNL
+449 SLSIEKLKNL

-472 NCVIYYDDVEN
+472 NCVIYCNGVEN

-494 EYFEICKNSISQLQT
+494 EYFEMC
-509 NEDIEISKNNITKE
+509 KNNISEE

-611 CLKLLGVSLSERANV
+611 CLKLLGVSLSEKTNE
-626 INGETDTYRFSSLFK
+626 IKGETDTYRFSSLFK
-641 FDDNNK
+641 FDDNNQ

-656 LTELEISVFDDSQ
+656 LTEIEISVFDDSQ
-669 KLVFDVI
+669 KLLFDVV
-676 PNLRYITYNGEEI
+676 PNLRYITYNGEEM
-689 SLLNMWVEAQ
+689 SLLNMWVKAQ
-699 NIQLEADDKKCD
+699 NIQQEANDKKR
-711 EVKFTEDKKDK
+711 EEIRNIENKKDK
-722 DSTDTLGSTY
+722 DSKDTLGFTY
-732 INKHKISRG
+732 IKYPKIYRG
-741 EESIEDNIENTNI
+741 EESIEDNLENTNT
-754 KKISFESKNDVFE
+754 KKISFETKNDVFDA
-767 MISNY
+767 ILKY
-772 ISKNKVKHS
+772 ISENKLKHS
-781 ENVYEA
+781 ENVDEA

-816 VLNFDVENKKEKQ
+816 VLNFDVENKNEKQ
-829 FGETALKNTANYEE
+829 FGETALKETANYEE
-843 YPLKNNKIKLIYKQ
+843 FPHKNNKTKLNYKQ
-857 ELNTAIRKFATTLHK
+857 ELNTVIKEFATSLHK

>member
-1 MSENIIEN
+1 MSEDIIEN
-9 ELAYTDVIN
+9 ELADSDVIN
-18 ANSSKPKMIIVG
+18 ANSSNPKMIIVG

-38 IKSSYNNFVEHLRVE
+38 IKSSYNNFVEYLRVE

-116 YLKELEDLFSSYLS
+116 YLKELEDLFLSYLS
-130 EFYEKW
+130 DFYEKW

-144 NNKSSLVVNEVYKN
+144 NNKSSLLVNEVYKN

-164 VINFNYTSTLYD
+164 VINFNYTSTLSD
-176 LNLVQTGSVS
+176 LNLVQTGRIS

-194 GSLIEKNI
+194 GSLIDKNI

-237 FEKRTQLIDK
+237 FEKRTQLIEK

-265 YGSDLPFLSKIFEKS
+265 YGSDLSFLSKIFEKS

-327 LEFGGNNTNSIQ
+327 LEFGGNNTTSIQ

-344 IELLKRMFNVSLPII
+344 IELLKRMFNVSLPVT

-400 KKTYNEKLHVIIDG
+400 KETYNEKLHVIIDG
-414 VGSKSDDRLLLDEL
+414 VVAKSDDRLLLDEL
-428 FDMKEFIECIKN
+428 FDMNEFIECIKN

-449 SLSIDKLKNL
+449 SLSIEKLKKL
-459 ISTTEKCRKIKIS
+459 ISSTEKCRKIKVS
-472 NCVIYYDDVEN
+472 NCVIYYDGVEN

-494 EYFEICKNSISQLQT
+494 EYFEICKNNIS
-509 NEDIEISKNNITKE
+509 KE

-555 LLNFVS
+555 LLTFVS
-561 NSRYIELDY
+561 NSSYIELDY

-611 CLKLLGVSLSERANV
+611 CLKLLGVSLSEKTNE
-626 INGETDTYRFSSLFK
+626 IKGETDTYRFSSLFK
-641 FDDNNK
+641 FDDNNQ

-656 LTELEISVFDDSQ
+656 LTEIEISVFDDSQ
-669 KLVFDVI
+669 KLMFDVV
-676 PNLRYITYNGEEI
+676 PNLRYITYNGEEM

-699 NIQLEADDKKCD
+699 NIQQEANDKKR
-711 EVKFTEDKKDK
+711 EEIRNIENKKDK
-722 DSTDTLGSTY
+722 DSKDTLSFTY
-732 INKHKISRG
+732 INNHKISRG
-741 EESIEDNIENTNI
+741 EECIEDNLENTNT
-754 KKISFESKNDVFE
+754 KKISIETKNDVFDA
-767 MISNY
+767 ILKY
-772 ISKNKVKHS
+772 ISENKLKHS
-781 ENVYEA
+781 EKVDEA

-816 VLNFDVENKKEKQ
+816 VLNFDVENKNEKQ
-829 FGETALKNTANYEE
+829 FGETALKDTANYEE
-843 YPLKNNKIKLIYKQ
+843 YSHKSNKNKLQYRQ
-857 ELNTAIRKFATTLHK
+857 SLNISIREFATTLHE

>member
-1 MSENIIEN
+1 MSEDIIEN
-9 ELAYTDVIN
+9 ELADSDVIN
-18 ANSSKPKMIIVG
+18 ANSSNPKMIIVG

-38 IKSSYNNFVEHLRVE
+38 IKSSYNNFVEYLRVE

-116 YLKELEDLFSSYLS
+116 YLKELEDLFLSYLS
-130 EFYEKW
+130 DFYEKW

-144 NNKSSLVVNEVYKN
+144 NNKSSLLVNEVYKN

-164 VINFNYTSTLYD
+164 VINFNYTSTLSD
-176 LNLVQTGSVS
+176 LNLVQTGRIS

-194 GSLIEKNI
+194 GSLIDKNI

-237 FEKRTQLIDK
+237 FEKRTQLIEK

-265 YGSDLPFLSKIFEKS
+265 YGSDLSFLSKIFEKS

-327 LEFGGNNTNSIQ
+327 LEFGGNNTTSIQ

-344 IELLKRMFNVSLPII
+344 IELLKRMFNVSLPVT

-400 KKTYNEKLHVIIDG
+400 KETYNEKLHVIIDG
-414 VGSKSDDRLLLDEL
+414 VVAKSDDRLLLDEL
-428 FDMKEFIECIKN
+428 FDMNEFIECIKN

-449 SLSIDKLKNL
+449 SLSIEKLKKL
-459 ISTTEKCRKIKIS
+459 ISSTEKCRKIKVS
-472 NCVIYYDDVEN
+472 NCVIYYDGVEN

-494 EYFEICKNSISQLQT
+494 EYFEICKNNIS
-509 NEDIEISKNNITKE
+509 KE

-555 LLNFVS
+555 LLTFVS
-561 NSRYIELDY
+561 NSSYIELDY

-611 CLKLLGVSLSERANV
+611 CLKLLGVSLSEKTNE
-626 INGETDTYRFSSLFK
+626 IKGETDTYRFSSLFK
-641 FDDNNK
+641 FDDNNQ

-656 LTELEISVFDDSQ
+656 LTEIEISVFDDSQ
-669 KLVFDVI
+669 KLMFDVV
-676 PNLRYITYNGEEI
+676 PNLRYITYNGEEM

-699 NIQLEADDKKCD
+699 NIQQEANDKKR
-711 EVKFTEDKKDK
+711 EEIRNIENKKDK
-722 DSTDTLGSTY
+722 DSKDTLSFTY
-732 INKHKISRG
+732 INNHKISRG
-741 EESIEDNIENTNI
+741 EESIEDNLENTNT
-754 KKISFESKNDVFE
+754 KKISFETKNDVFDA
-767 MISNY
+767 ILKY
-772 ISKNKVKHS
+772 ISENKLKHS
-781 ENVYEA
+781 EKVDEA

-816 VLNFDVENKKEKQ
+816 VLNFDVENKNEKQ
-829 FGETALKNTANYEE
+829 FGETALKDTANYEE
-843 YPLKNNKIKLIYKQ
+843 YSHKSNKNKLQYRQ
-857 ELNTAIRKFATTLHK
+857 SLNISIREFATTLHE

>member
-1 MSENIIEN
+1 
-9 ELAYTDVIN
+9 
-18 ANSSKPKMIIVG
+18 
-30 NGFDISVG
+30 
-38 IKSSYNNFVEHLRVE
+38 
-53 EKLETN
+53 
-59 EDIYNFNKLFL
+59 
-70 QKFDGKSLNWNDL
+70 
-83 ESIFENHIKEINE
+83 
-96 ITYNSDDEIRSIYS
+96 
-110 VTEINA
+110 
-116 YLKELEDLFSSYLS
+116 
-130 EFYEKW
+130 
-136 HNSYRVQR
+136 
-144 NNKSSLVVNEVYKN
+144 
-158 IFKDAD
+158 
-164 VINFNYTSTLYD
+164 
-176 LNLVQTGSVS
+176 
-186 NQKYFQVH
+186 
-194 GSLIEKNI
+194 
-202 IFGGGFTGNEEYSGF
+202 
-217 NVPGSMD
+217 MD

-237 FEKRTQLIDK
+237 FEKRTQLIEK
-247 IKKYK
+247 INKYQ
-252 KNSVDTYIIGHSI
+252 KNSVDTYIMGHSI

-327 LEFGGNNTNSIQ
+327 LEFGGNNTTSIQ

-382 SSILECESLKKIL
+382 TSILECESLKKIL

-400 KKTYNEKLHVIIDG
+400 KEIYNKKFHVIIDG
-414 VGSKSDDRLLLDEL
+414 VGAKTNDRLLLDES
-428 FDMKEFIECIKN
+428 FDMKDFTECIKN

-449 SLSIDKLKNL
+449 SLSIEKLKNL

-472 NCVIYYDDVEN
+472 NCVIYCNGVEN

-494 EYFEICKNSISQLQT
+494 EYFEMC
-509 NEDIEISKNNITKE
+509 KNNISEE

-611 CLKLLGVSLSERANV
+611 CLKLLGVSLSEKTNE
-626 INGETDTYRFSSLFK
+626 IKGETDTYRFSSLFK
-641 FDDNNK
+641 FDDNNQ

-656 LTELEISVFDDSQ
+656 LTEIEISVFDDSQ
-669 KLVFDVI
+669 KLLFDVV
-676 PNLRYITYNGEEI
+676 PNLRYITYNGEEM
-689 SLLNMWVEAQ
+689 SLLNMWVKAQ
-699 NIQLEADDKKCD
+699 NIQQEANDKKR
-711 EVKFTEDKKDK
+711 EEIRNIENKKDK
-722 DSTDTLGSTY
+722 DSKDTLGFTY
-732 INKHKISRG
+732 IKYPKIYRG
-741 EESIEDNIENTNI
+741 EESIEDNLENTNT
-754 KKISFESKNDVFE
+754 KKISFETKNDVFDA
-767 MISNY
+767 ILKY
-772 ISKNKVKHS
+772 ISENKLKHS
-781 ENVYEA
+781 ENVDEA

-807 VDSQALTFY
+807 VDSQALIFY
-816 VLNFDVENKKEKQ
+816 VLNFDVENKNAKQ
-829 FGETALKNTANYEE
+829 FGETALKETANYEE
-843 YPLKNNKIKLIYKQ
+843 FPHKNNKTKLNYKQ
-857 ELNTAIRKFATTLHK
+857 ELNTVIKEFATSLHK